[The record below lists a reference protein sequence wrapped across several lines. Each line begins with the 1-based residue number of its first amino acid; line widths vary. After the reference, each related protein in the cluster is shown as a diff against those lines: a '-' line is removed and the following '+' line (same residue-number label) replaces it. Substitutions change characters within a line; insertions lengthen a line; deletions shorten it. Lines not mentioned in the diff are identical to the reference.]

1 MCQRAM
7 YLLHTRWYKYV
18 IIIYS
23 AFLLLLP
30 SLMLPLASSDVFP
43 YRFSFDSIS
52 QLNVVYY
59 LSWNTRNLPP
69 CQVPSE
75 CCMWNSPV
83 LLFDSLTIHSLQD
96 LKGLQ
101 DYHKITVEVPVLLHH
116 GIWALYYTKWES
128 DWDRKWNYV

>member
-30 SLMLPLASSDVFP
+30 SLMLPLASADVFP

-52 QLNVVYY
+52 QLNIVYY
-59 LSWNTRNLPP
+59 LSWHLLCMYREWNTRNLPP

-116 GIWALYYTKWES
+116 GI
-128 DWDRKWNYV
+128 